1 MVGSPEP
8 EAGEDA
14 TRLWWVPLVSGIL
27 LLVLGFVV
35 LSYSVQSLVVLSIFI
50 GVSFV
55 MTGCSWLALATVVD
69 ELRWFWVVGGVLALA
84 AGVVAFVY
92 PGETL
97 RVLALIIGWFLLVA
111 GILDLVNSLLNRD
124 ADGWWLG
131 LFQGIVMLG
140 LGAWAAGED
149 DRSVI
154 LLVTIVGVFCVIRG
168 ISDVV
173 TAFRLRSFR
182 GGPPPLAPA

>member
-1 MVGSPEP
+1 MLTVGPSPRGEP
-8 EAGEDA
+8 EA
-14 TRLWWVPLVSGIL
+14 RLWWVPLLSGIL
-27 LLVLGFVV
+27 LLVLGFLV

-55 MTGCSWLALATVVD
+55 MTGFSWLALATVVD
-69 ELRWFWVVGGVLALA
+69 ELRWFWIVGGILALA

-97 RVLALIIGWFLLVA
+97 RVLALVVGWFLLVA
-111 GILDLVNSLLNRD
+111 GILDVISSLSARHVE
-124 ADGWWLG
+124 GWWLG
-131 LFQGIVMLG
+131 FAQGIVMVG

-154 LLVTIVGVFCVIRG
+154 LLVTIVGVFCLMRG
-168 ISDVV
+168 INDIVV
-173 TAFRLRSFR
+173 AFRLRDP
-182 GGPPPLAPA
+182 GGGPPLAPA

>member
-1 MVGSPEP
+1 MLSIGPDP
-8 EAGEDA
+8 GAGQTA
-14 TRLWWVPLVSGIL
+14 ARLWWVPLLSGIL

-55 MTGCSWLALATVVD
+55 MTGFSWLALATVVD
-69 ELRWFWVVGGVLALA
+69 ELRWFWIVGGILALV

-97 RVLALIIGWFLLVA
+97 RVLALVIGWFLLVA
-111 GILDLVNSLLNRD
+111 GILDIVSSLVNREV
-124 ADGWWLG
+124 DGWWLG
-131 LFQGIVMLG
+131 LAQGVVMLG
-140 LGAWAAGED
+140 LGAWAAGEN

-154 LLVTIVGVFCVIRG
+154 LLVTIVGVFCLLRG
-168 ISDVV
+168 INDIVV
-173 TAFRLRSFR
+173 AFRLKSS
-182 GGPPPLAPA
+182 GGGPPLAPA

>member
-1 MVGSPEP
+1 MLSIGPDPGTE
-8 EAGEDA
+8 ETAA
-14 TRLWWVPLVSGIL
+14 RLWWVPLVSGIL

-55 MTGCSWLALATVVD
+55 MTGFSWLALATVVD
-69 ELRWFWVVGGVLALA
+69 ELRWFWVVGGILALV

-97 RVLALIIGWFLLVA
+97 RVLALVIGWFLLVA
-111 GILDLVNSLLNRD
+111 GVLDIVNSLVNRHV
-124 ADGWWLG
+124 DGWWLG
-131 LFQGIVMLG
+131 LAQGIVMLG

-154 LLVTIVGVFCVIRG
+154 LLVTIVGVFCLLRG
-168 ISDVV
+168 INDIVV
-173 TAFRLRSFR
+173 AFRLKSS
-182 GGPPPLAPA
+182 GGGPPLAPA

>member
-1 MVGSPEP
+1 MLTIGPDPGS
-8 EAGEDA
+8 GETA
-14 TRLWWVPLVSGIL
+14 ARLWWVPLLSGVL

-35 LSYSVQSLVVLSIFI
+35 LSYSARSLAVLSIFI

-55 MTGCSWLALATVVD
+55 MTGFSWLVLATVVD
-69 ELRWFWVVGGVLALA
+69 ELRWFWIVGGILALA

-97 RVLALIIGWFLLVA
+97 RVLALVIGWFLLVA
-111 GILDLVNSLLNRD
+111 GILDIVNSLLNRHVE
-124 ADGWWLG
+124 GWWLG
-131 LFQGIVMLG
+131 LAQGIVMLG

-154 LLVTIVGVFCVIRG
+154 LLVTIVGVFCLIRG
-168 ISDVV
+168 ISDIVA
-173 TAFRLRSFR
+173 AFRLRGS
-182 GGPPPLAPA
+182 GGGPPLAPA